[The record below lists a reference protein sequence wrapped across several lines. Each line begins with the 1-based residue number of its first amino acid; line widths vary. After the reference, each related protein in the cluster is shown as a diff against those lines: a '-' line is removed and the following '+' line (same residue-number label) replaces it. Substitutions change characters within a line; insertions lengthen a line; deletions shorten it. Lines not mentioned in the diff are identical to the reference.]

1 MVQFYRPVLLDSS
14 SSGSKGPG
22 PNPTIRGWVDPEL
35 YHTKPS
41 VMDHADPKCSF
52 VSAVEMLLTD
62 KGGLAKS
69 RLVWAGDYA
78 EHEVNSPD
86 NLYKM
91 CTKDTC
97 LIPEESD
104 MSFYAYIVNHTKGQF
119 VNKERALKYTNLH
132 PLPLLT
138 ADGNGFGGQGE
149 YPTDHKLL
157 GYWARDEISLVKHRP
172 AGLVEI
178 IFDLA

>member
-1 MVQFYRPVLLDSS
+1 MVQFYRPVILDST
-14 SSGSKGPG
+14 SKGLG
-22 PNPTIRGWVDPEL
+22 ANPTIRGWVDPEL
-35 YHTKPS
+35 YDTKPS
-41 VMDHADPKCSF
+41 IMEHASPKCSF

-69 RLVWAGDYA
+69 RLVWTGDYA
-78 EHEVNSPD
+78 QNEVNSPN

-91 CTKDTC
+91 CSKETC

-104 MSFYAYIVNHTKGQF
+104 MSYYAYIVNHTKGQF
-119 VNKERALKYTNLH
+119 VDKERALKYTNLH

-138 ADGNGFGGQGE
+138 ADGNGCGGQGE

-157 GYWARDEISLVKHRP
+157 GYWARDEISIVKHRP
-172 AGLVEI
+172 TGLVEI